1 MDARIALETQSLDEI
16 TNEIRERLLGFNQE
30 RAGPFNDV
38 RIILTARGAAGEL
51 VGGLVGLAFWNGL
64 FIELLWVDEAA
75 RGQGIG
81 TSLMRA
87 AESEARK
94 RGWEVCFLST
104 WTFQAP
110 GFYPRLGYEPFGEL
124 KGMPPGHSRT
134 WFAKWLKSR
143 RAEE

>member
-1 MDARIALETQSLDEI
+1 METKITLETESVDEAAS
-16 TNEIRERLLGFNQE
+16 EIRDRLLGFNQE
-30 RAGPFNDV
+30 CIGPFNDV
-38 RIILTARGAAGEL
+38 RVVLTARGATGEL
-51 VGGLVGLAFWNGL
+51 VAGLVGLGFWNGL

-75 RGQGIG
+75 RGHGIG

-104 WTFQAP
+104 FTFQAP
-110 GFYPRLGYEPFGEL
+110 RFYPRLGYEPFGEL

-134 WFAKWLKSR
+134 WFAKWLK
-143 RAEE
+143 

>member
-1 MDARIALETQSLDEI
+1 MQAHITLETQELDELTI
-16 TNEIRERLLGFNQE
+16 EIRERLLGFNQE

-38 RIILTARGAAGEL
+38 RVVLTARAARGEL
-51 VGGLVGLAFWNGL
+51 VGGLVGLGFWNGL

-94 RGWEVCFLST
+94 RGWEICFLST

-110 GFYPRLGYEPFGEL
+110 GFYPRLGYQPFGEL

-134 WFAKWLKSR
+134 WFAKWLKPR